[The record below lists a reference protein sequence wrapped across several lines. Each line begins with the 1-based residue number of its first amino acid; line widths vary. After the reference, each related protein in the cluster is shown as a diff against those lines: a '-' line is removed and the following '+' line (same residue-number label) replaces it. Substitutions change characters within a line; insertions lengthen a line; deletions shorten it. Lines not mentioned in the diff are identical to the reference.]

1 MNFNVVSIVS
11 LIYNDGCRGYYG
23 FDMKNQVKQAPMGQ
37 CYETLATLA

>member
-1 MNFNVVSIVS
+1 MIFNVVSIVD

-23 FDMKNQVKQAPMGQ
+23 FDMKNQMKQAPMGQ